1 MNLDELIAQGGLAP
15 AEPVK
20 RNIKWKRVDED
31 GSTKEVAFDVFVK
44 RHSAVSIQRATQNL
58 QSEDGWPTLLAESLL
73 FGPEAK
79 QRMTLDQAR
88 DLVPELYGPLIAAVV
103 DVNGLAPKAVAEKN
117 SPPPKSSG
125 TS

>member
-1 MNLDELIAQGGLAP
+1 MNLDDIIAKGGLAP

-20 RNIKWKRVDED
+20 RTIKWKRTDEAGNVD
-31 GSTKEVAFDVFVK
+31 EVAFDVFVK
-44 RHSAVSIQRATQNL
+44 RHSAVSIQRATTHL

-73 FGPEAK
+73 FGPDAK

-88 DLVPELYGPLIAAVV
+88 ELVPELYGPLIAAVV
-103 DVNGLAPKAVAEKN
+103 EVNGLATKAVAEKN
-117 SPPPKSSG
+117 SQPPKSSG